1 MAYAVTLLIIVSV
14 TILIR
19 NRKIRKHYV
28 LGGLCALPLVIID
41 PLLRT
46 GYFEQLTTAQLYQY
60 FLTQALTVFMFG
72 GLSAVLYELVF
83 STHFT
88 KQRSSTRQH
97 PSVFLI
103 GLVIGMSLFLFGV
116 VPLVTAVIV
125 GLAINVVLL
134 MLLRS
139 DLFWDAT
146 FSAIGTG
153 LLYAVLFSLITHGSG
168 SLTSLWFTEG
178 LSGATVAG
186 LPLEEL
192 IVVALFGAFFGS
204 IYSAAKSL
212 YER

>member
-1 MAYAVTLLIIVSV
+1 MAYATILLITVSVTLLI
-14 TILIR
+14 R
-19 NRKIRKHYV
+19 NQGIRKHYI

-41 PLLRT
+41 PLLRI
-46 GYFEQLTTAQLYQY
+46 GYFEQLTAAQLYQY
-60 FLTQALTVFMFG
+60 FLTQALIVFLFG

-88 KQRSSTRQH
+88 KQRSTTRH
-97 PSVFLI
+97 HLSVFLI
-103 GLVIGMSLFLFGV
+103 GLVIGILLFQFGI
-116 VPLVTAVIV
+116 VPLVTAVII
-125 GLAINVVLL
+125 GLAINVALL

-153 LLYAVLFSLITHGSG
+153 LLYAVLFTLITHGSG
-168 SLTSLWFTEG
+168 SLSSLWFTEG

-192 IVVALFGAFFGS
+192 IVVALFGAFFGP